1 MDVRQGSFLLYA
13 LWDRLVFF
21 GGAIR
26 LDCCFECRR
35 RGSCNVDR
43 FAHSGEQ
50 LLSQLLDVLSCSS
63 LYDFRS
69 PERIARLLLC
79 KDNSSFCILPRLTL
93 QFGTPFCIF
102 GAVLGLL
109 CAIT

>member
-1 MDVRQGSFLLYA
+1 LDVRQGSFLLYA

-26 LDCCFECRR
+26 LDCCFDCRR

-50 LLSQLLDVLSCSS
+50 LLSQLLNVLSCSS
-63 LYDFRS
+63 LYNFRS
-69 PERIARLLLC
+69 PERIARLLLR
-79 KDNSSFCILPRLTL
+79 KGNSSFCILPRLTL
-93 QFGTPFCIF
+93 QFGTPFCVF

-109 CAIT
+109 RAMT

>member
-1 MDVRQGSFLLYA
+1 MRQGSVLLYA
-13 LWDRLVFF
+13 VRDRLVFF
-21 GGAIR
+21 GGALR

-79 KDNSSFCILPRLTL
+79 NGSSSFCILPRLTL
-93 QFGTPFCIF
+93 QLGTSFCIF
-102 GAVLGLL
+102 GPVLCLL
-109 CAIT
+109 RAMT

>member
-1 MDVRQGSFLLYA
+1 M
-13 LWDRLVFF
+13 VFF

-26 LDCCFECRR
+26 LDCGFDCRR

-50 LLSQLLDVLSCSS
+50 LLSQPLDVLSCSG
-63 LYDFRS
+63 LYGFRS

-102 GAVLGLL
+102 GAVLGLVR
-109 CAIT
+109 AMT

>member
-1 MDVRQGSFLLYA
+1 
-13 LWDRLVFF
+13 VFF

-35 RGSCNVDR
+35 RGSSNVDR
-43 FAHSGEQ
+43 FADSGEQ

-69 PERIARLLLC
+69 RERISRLLLC
-79 KDNSSFCILPRLTL
+79 NGSSSFCILPRFTL
-93 QFGTPFCIF
+93 QFGTPFCVF

-109 CAIT
+109 RAMT